1 MIRQTPYVP
10 LMLEEHEWSLLRS
23 AFADSVYL
31 QTITLLHKHNNR
43 ALAGKELFA
52 GHNTKYGEEV
62 INAYFHR
69 KKLPFQMKRF
79 GQVRYQVR
87 EDRKFA
93 IIRRPLE
100 KQLELPFKPDLFQRR
115 SGNRP

>member
-1 MIRQTPYVP
+1 MIWQTPHVP

-23 AFADSVYL
+23 AFAGSVYL

-43 ALAGKELFA
+43 ALPGKELFA
-52 GHNTKYGEEV
+52 DHNMKYGEEV

-79 GQVRYQVR
+79 EQVRYQAR
-87 EDRKFA
+87 KDRKFA
-93 IIRRPLE
+93 IIGRPLE
-100 KQLELPFKPDLFQRR
+100 KQLELPLKPDLFQRR